1 MKSIKTLIIS
11 LAGYLLLSLPSAAQP
26 APCAPGPVPP
36 DPQNKEKLESARI
49 AYFTSRMDLT
59 PDEAAKFWPVYK
71 EYRKAMD
78 AARSRF
84 EQAVDPLL
92 IDCFIYELNAAQL
105 KYQFLLRNFKKVRAS
120 AAGGHS

>member
-1 MKSIKTLIIS
+1 MNIFPFPADTNSVRLSRTGRRECEAISIIQRQRAFEGGT
-11 LAGYLLLSLPSAAQP
+11 AA
-26 APCAPGPVPP
+26 APEIEQTR
-36 DPQNKEKLESARI
+36 D
-49 AYFTSRMDLT
+49 
-59 PDEAAKFWPVYK
+59 
-71 EYRKAMD
+71 AMD

-120 AAGGHS
+120 AAGGHSQHSASRRKRP

>member
-1 MKSIKTLIIS
+1 MKPFQSFRDKE
-11 LAGYLLLSLPSAAQP
+11 LLREELQLRREIEQTR
-26 APCAPGPVPP
+26 
-36 DPQNKEKLESARI
+36 D
-49 AYFTSRMDLT
+49 
-59 PDEAAKFWPVYK
+59 
-71 EYRKAMD
+71 AMD

-120 AAGGHS
+120 AAGGHSQHSASRRERP

>member
-1 MKSIKTLIIS
+1 MKPFQSFRDRE
-11 LAGYLLLSLPSAAQP
+11 LLREELQLRREIEQTR
-26 APCAPGPVPP
+26 
-36 DPQNKEKLESARI
+36 D
-49 AYFTSRMDLT
+49 
-59 PDEAAKFWPVYK
+59 
-71 EYRKAMD
+71 AMD

-120 AAGGHS
+120 AAGGQ

>member
-1 MKSIKTLIIS
+1 MKPFQSFRDRE
-11 LAGYLLLSLPSAAQP
+11 LLREELQLRREIEQTR
-26 APCAPGPVPP
+26 
-36 DPQNKEKLESARI
+36 D
-49 AYFTSRMDLT
+49 
-59 PDEAAKFWPVYK
+59 
-71 EYRKAMD
+71 AMD